1 MPFFSIAEQ
10 AIEKSTDTQEPDV
23 SFVQRSERTARELD
37 LARVGHTPGLQ
48 GGRGH
53 RQKIFNV
60 IQRQAPVFEPRGRAG
75 RDGEDSLRNIPKNRN
90 LVVAPG
96 EIAQLQVGLLHPVV
110 GQTVSLLPRSA
121 NPEEYDLLIE
131 DALGRRQAIDRL
143 VAEVRRQHPPAVI
156 DAIKRDHHYQHTAR
170 FQPPEE
176 VLQENGFHPLVPALS
191 DLEVVGWVQVQEGER
206 FNGRMAIESAALDNF
221 IGDIFRLSRAVR
233 VEFNR
238 VPPDAI
244 AGRDR
249 SQRRACSGTWI
260 QHRCCRG

>member
-10 AIEKSTDTQEPDV
+10 TIEKSTDTQEPDV

-53 RQKIFNV
+53 RQEILNV

-96 EIAQLQVGLLHPVV
+96 EIAQLQVGLLHPIV
-110 GQTVSLLPRSA
+110 GQTVPLLPRSA
-121 NPEEYDLLIE
+121 NPKEDDLLVE
-131 DALGRRQAIDRL
+131 DALRRRQAIDCL

-156 DAIKRDHHYQHTAR
+156 DAIGRNHHHQHAAR
-170 FQPPEE
+170 FQPSEE

-191 DLEVVGWVQVQEGER
+191 DLEIVGRIQVQKGER
-206 FNGRMAIESAALDNF
+206 FNGRVAIESAALDGF
-221 IGDIFRLSRAVR
+221 VGSLLRLARAVCI
-233 VEFNR
+233 EFDR
-238 VPPDAI
+238 IPPDAV
-244 AGRDR
+244 AWRDR
-249 SQRRACSGTWI
+249 RQRRACSGAGI
-260 QHRCCRG
+260 QHRCCRR